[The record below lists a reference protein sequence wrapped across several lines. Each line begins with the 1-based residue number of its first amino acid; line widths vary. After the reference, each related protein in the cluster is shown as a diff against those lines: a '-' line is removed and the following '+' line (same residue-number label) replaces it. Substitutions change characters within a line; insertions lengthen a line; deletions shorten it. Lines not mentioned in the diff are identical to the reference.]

1 MTSYYWQLPVSK
13 NLKVINLNVQIRT
26 SHNLSPMICC
36 EIVVNVALLLT
47 LTKQFPLLEQLIK
60 FIN

>member
-26 SHNLSPMICC
+26 SNNLSSMICC
-36 EIVVNVALLLT
+36 EIIVNVALLLT

>member
-13 NLKVINLNVQIRT
+13 NLKVINLNVQIRI
-26 SHNLSPMICC
+26 SNNLSPMICC